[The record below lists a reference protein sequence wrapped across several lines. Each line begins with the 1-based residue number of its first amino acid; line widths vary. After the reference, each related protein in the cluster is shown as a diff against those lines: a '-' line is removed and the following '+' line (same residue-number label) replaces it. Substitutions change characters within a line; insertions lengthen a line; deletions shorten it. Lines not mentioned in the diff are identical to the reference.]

1 MKKIIP
7 SAVTFAA
14 LLIATSCLAND
25 SLSLLDSLLARGLI
39 DSSDYQEQRQ
49 LLVQSTKNQSEL
61 SATHT
66 AITKVIDASEISAAN
81 NISLL
86 QSEQIILAS
95 NDQTTND
102 HKNGKAH
109 SEHNENHFAGP
120 YIVLT
125 NEWKRSSVKV
135 DGEKISKSE
144 AAPSFGLGYTFA
156 LNSSYTLGLKI
167 SGDFKSGE
175 YGAGDVAGTETKVVE
190 KNHYSVAVE
199 PGYVVNPKLL
209 VFGILAHHTAIAEIE
224 GVSGHARMNGIGYGI
239 GFKQTVADHLFIMAE
254 LQRIDYGRETIDVS
268 TIKPSSTVGAVG
280 LGYHF

>member
-7 SAVTFAA
+7 SVVTFAA
-14 LLIATSCLAND
+14 FFIANNCLAND
-25 SLSLLDSLLARGLI
+25 SLALLDSLLARGLI
-39 DSSDYQEQRQ
+39 ASSDYQEQRQ
-49 LLVQSTKNQSEL
+49 LLGKSTKNQSEL
-61 SATHT
+61 SAEHT
-66 AITKVIDASEISAAN
+66 TIATVMDSSDISPAN

-86 QSEQIILAS
+86 KSEQIVLAS
-95 NDQTTND
+95 NDQENK
-102 HKNGKAH
+102 HIKNEKTH
-109 SEHNENHFAGP
+109 SEHSENHFAGP

-144 AAPSFGLGYTFA
+144 SAPSFGLGYTFG
-156 LNSSYTLGLKI
+156 LSPSYTLGLKI

-224 GVSGHARMNGIGYGI
+224 GVTGHARMNGIGYGI
-239 GFKQTVADHLFIMAE
+239 GFKQTIADHLFIMAE
-254 LQRIDYGRETIDVS
+254 LQRIDYGRQTIDVS

>member
-7 SAVTFAA
+7 SVVTFAA
-14 LLIATSCLAND
+14 LFIATSCLAND
-25 SLSLLDSLLARGLI
+25 SLALLDSLLARGLI
-39 DSSDYQEQRQ
+39 ASSDYQEQRQ

-66 AITKVIDASEISAAN
+66 AITKVIDTSEISAAN

-86 QSEQIILAS
+86 KSEQIILAS
-95 NDQTTND
+95 NDQTAND
-102 HKNGKAH
+102 HKNETAH

-120 YIVLT
+120 YIVFT
-125 NEWKRSSVKV
+125 NEWKRASVKV

-144 AAPSFGLGYTFA
+144 SAPSFGLGYTFA

-199 PGYVVNPKLL
+199 PGYVVNPQLL
-209 VFGILAHHTAIAEIE
+209 VFGILAYHTALAEIE
-224 GVSGHARMNGIGYGI
+224 NGIESARMKGVGYGI
-239 GFKQTVADHLFIMAE
+239 GFKHSIADHLFLMGE
-254 LQRIDYGRETIDVS
+254 LQRVDYGSKTIDGS
-268 TIKPSSTVGAVG
+268 TVKPSSTVGAIG